1 MPDDSTTE
9 AAPDAKKG
17 MEMPH
22 QSINPASS
30 AGLASC
36 ITALILL
43 ALVVGTI
50 LYVWLADSSLIPA
63 GMAWSW
69 PRLLLVALLLVVIPI
84 VVFRAVTLW
93 VMGVGPRFVDID
105 FSWRAGIEALAKQ
118 GMDLKSAPLF
128 VIIGG
133 GSDRL
138 RKNLMS
144 AVGTEFLVNG
154 EPDVPAPMH
163 WYASKDA
170 IYLYLDNASWTNMA
184 ARRHRIASQ
193 QQQQGRPGPALP
205 GDAPASGKRPIVS
218 TLMPGAGVSGAE
230 TTQTLSGQSMPDLFS
245 GGPKLPTDEAAAAP
259 KPAAPARKAAYIGTL
274 SPDAVAPV
282 DVPTAGSRPA
292 APVARRARPSE
303 SAESSV
309 QLRRLEA
316 VCSKLRL
323 HRQPVCPV
331 NGMLVL
337 LPFDLLQASRAEIEE
352 VERALAGDLS
362 TAKRELQLRCPVTA
376 LVVAMEQEKGFC
388 ELIRRLGRDHAAKQ
402 RFGQRFDIRREATI
416 EELRKF
422 SSYACGVFEDWVYTL
437 FRDEKVLSHPGNPSL
452 YNLLCKVRRSFQAR
466 LSDVLSKGFGYDP
479 AHDHEP
485 LYFSGCYFAATGS
498 QPEKQAFV
506 SGVLAKLREE
516 QEELE
521 WTEEALVDDSRRGL
535 IAIIGWVAVVL
546 LAIAV
551 GLLAFWL

>member
-1 MPDDSTTE
+1 MPQ
-9 AAPDAKKG
+9 
-17 MEMPH
+17 

-43 ALVVGTI
+43 LLVVGTI
-50 LYVWLADSSLIPA
+50 LYVWLVDSSLIPA

-69 PRLLLVALLLVVIPI
+69 PRLLLVALLLIVIPI

-105 FSWRAGIEALAKQ
+105 FSWRAGVEALAKR
-118 GMDLKSAPLF
+118 GMDVKSAPLF
-128 VIIGG
+128 VIVGG
-133 GSDRL
+133 GSDKL

-154 EPDVPAPMH
+154 EPDVPAPLH

-193 QQQQGRPGPALP
+193 SQQQGRPGPALP
-205 GDAPASGKRPIVS
+205 GDAPASGKRPIIS
-218 TLMPGAGVSGAE
+218 TLMPGAGMSGAAP
-230 TTQTLSGQSMPDLFS
+230 TQTLSGQSVPDLFS
-245 GGPKLPTDEAAAAP
+245 GGPKLPSDETIAPSTPAP
-259 KPAAPARKAAYIGTL
+259 KPAAPARKPAYIGTL

-282 DVPTAGSRPA
+282 DVPAAGGSRQA
-292 APVARRARPSE
+292 APVARRARPSA
-303 SAESSV
+303 SAESSL

-337 LPFDLLQASRAEIEE
+337 LPFDLLQASRADIEE

-362 TAKRELQLRCPVTA
+362 TARRELQLRCPVTA

-402 RFGQRFDIRREATI
+402 RFGQRFDIRREATV

-479 AHDHEP
+479 NSDSEP

-498 QPEKQAFV
+498 QPERQAFV

-521 WTEEALVDDSRRGL
+521 WTDEALVDDSRRGL

-546 LAIAV
+546 LAIAL
-551 GLLAFWL
+551 GLLMFWF